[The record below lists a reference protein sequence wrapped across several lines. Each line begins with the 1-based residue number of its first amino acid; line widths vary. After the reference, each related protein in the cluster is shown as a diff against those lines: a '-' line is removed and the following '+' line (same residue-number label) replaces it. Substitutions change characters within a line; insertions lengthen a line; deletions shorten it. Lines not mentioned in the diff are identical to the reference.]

1 MSKEVT
7 PKSLLLKCLRLKASK
22 QSVFSLTK
30 VSASDVP
37 AILKK
42 YVLKE
47 VTFEAAI
54 LKPSS
59 QPGRVCVQMSFR
71 LTQNFLKEKNLQHK
85 LGILHKVSKLLSFFT
100 SLSLQCYHFRMKH
113 FWTKSVVRNDIMK
126 AKPGFCVLFK
136 ITTMM
141 FEFWASVETNFI
153 RKACTLEAE
162 TSVTG

>member
-1 MSKEVT
+1 MLCKYVKGEGHPKKPTFKMSS
-7 PKSLLLKCLRLKASK
+7 PKASK

-42 YVLKE
+42 YVSKE

-59 QPGRVCVQMSFR
+59 QPGRVYVMSFR
-71 LTQNFLKEKNLQHK
+71 LTQNFLKEKNLQLK

-100 SLSLQCYHFRMKH
+100 SLSSMLSFQ
-113 FWTKSVVRNDIMK
+113 N
-126 AKPGFCVLFK
+126 
-136 ITTMM
+136 
-141 FEFWASVETNFI
+141 
-153 RKACTLEAE
+153 EAFLAQNNIARE
-162 TSVTG
+162 QP